1 MEMGSY
7 SEVKVHGNGI
17 AWGNC
22 METIW
27 TVSPLDLFDRLACWP
42 ADKMLPMVHDTHKNL
57 HGHLTDIVWTWLNMF
72 ELFRSVW
79 GRPVLQP
86 ETNPW
91 QPSEQMTQS
100 MTQSDISTSESWVGQ
115 TTPIGSNW
123 FLDDPIVLA
132 NLHLSDLHCLRCLR
146 YGGLIDVQR
155 TKCHRSLL
163 LGSGKQ
169 LPGRRWYTDML
180 QFDTTPEAHG
190 GWGSMN
196 LGMFEIGMQFTSI
209 YLHPVALSIQRGK
222 VTTWLD
228 MSCKLWAGQQ
238 ASLFLIVTHC
248 FSPIHPR
255 VSPPRSPK
263 MPQGCEFAVA
273 QRLILLDRWEAVCNK
288 RRQRVDISATGNR
301 SQLRILV
308 EMVVVG
314 VVANNMMIDL
324 DRFGTGYF

>member
-1 MEMGSY
+1 M
-7 SEVKVHGNGI
+7 HGNGI

-42 ADKMLPMVHDTHKNL
+42 ADKMLPMVHDTHKDW
-57 HGHLTDIVWTWLNMF
+57 HGHLTDIVWTCLNMF

-86 ETNPW
+86 ETHP
-91 QPSEQMTQS
+91 MTAQWLND
-100 MTQSDISTSESWVGQ
+100 TVDDTVGHLHVRKLSGSNHKP
-115 TTPIGSNW
+115 PIGSNW
-123 FLDDPIVLA
+123 FLDMDPIVLA
-132 NLHLSDLHCLRCLR
+132 NLHLSDLHRLRCLR

-180 QFDTTPEAHG
+180 QFDNATPEAHG

-228 MSCKLWAGQQ
+228 MSCKLSRRFATATART
-238 ASLFLIVTHC
+238 ASLGSHSRGIETKNIRKYWLSEKKNAKNLMAMYSGPTQF
-248 FSPIHPR
+248 
-255 VSPPRSPK
+255 K
-263 MPQGCEFAVA
+263 
-273 QRLILLDRWEAVCNK
+273 K
-288 RRQRVDISATGNR
+288 
-301 SQLRILV
+301 
-308 EMVVVG
+308 
-314 VVANNMMIDL
+314 
-324 DRFGTGYF
+324 